1 MCIYY
6 AARPNVTN
14 YRDVFRCH
22 VSSRSFSWFSCTLF
36 KFLFSFLNSEEN
48 SRSEKFKHIHEHRS
62 KAFDAKMQTW
72 EFPKVFLNKN
82 YFSSLP
88 KAVGV
93 LYLRKTILPQIE
105 EPRGKDTY
113 WSLDISRII
122 PAPLR
127 IEHSFK
133 SGLPE
138 KKWIYVAPSKSWEV
152 SEQWIF
158 QWETSSNRPRT

>member
-1 MCIYY
+1 MFL
-6 AARPNVTN
+6 
-14 YRDVFRCH
+14 DVMYQVGHFHGSYCP
-22 VSSRSFSWFSCTLF
+22 LF
-36 KFLFSFLNSEEN
+36 KFLFSLLNSEEN
-48 SRSEKFKHIHEHRS
+48 SLSEKFKHIHEHRS

-72 EFPKVFLNKN
+72 EFPKAFLNKN

-93 LYLRKTILPQIE
+93 LYLRKTILPHAQIE

-158 QWETSSNRPRT
+158 QWQTSSNRPRT